1 MVTSSGLRDYY
12 TPQVRGCYFRSERQ
26 LRFFKLYSQKKCEM
40 ECLSNFTRD
49 ECGCVQFY
57 MPRKLNL
64 VMKCFQGR
72 KALKIIHQIW
82 IQKNVLLGLQSTK
95 VCTFMKM
102 DCYKK
107 ATQKFMHQ
115 LIVQRCLCLP
125 DCTLID
131 YDVETSQSQFY
142 HSRSIADVYNSGG

>member
-1 MVTSSGLRDYY
+1 MTSRGLRGIY

-40 ECLSNFTRD
+40 ECLSNFTHD

-57 MPRKLNL
+57 MPR
-64 VMKCFQGR
+64 
-72 KALKIIHQIW
+72 
-82 IQKNVLLGLQSTK
+82 LQSTK

-102 DCYKK
+102 KCYNK
-107 ATQKFMHQ
+107 ATQKFMHK

-142 HSRSIADVYNSGG
+142 HSRSISDVYNSGG